1 MSDKSECSSRG
12 YSHEPQ
18 AFQVVNALTS
28 IENCK
33 PIVESYWKEME
44 PIFMSTSTLL
54 RFTKKLKALN
64 RLYSTWQKIRW
75 ETWSGRQK
83 KLMKIYVK
91 SKNIISL
98 IPLLWP
104 WKKKM
109 RRIIDWTGWW
119 SLKRNISTKNPNYI
133 SLIWVIKKKQ
143 DFPPRNHGKRSPEL
157 SSGLTTTLVW
167 AVLWIQLGIER

>member
-133 SLIWVIKKKQ
+133 SLIWVIKKNKTFHRAIMAREAQ
-143 DFPPRNHGKRSPEL
+143 NFL
-157 SSGLTTTLVW
+157 LVW
-167 AVLWIQLGIER
+167 RLLWYGPFCGFNWG